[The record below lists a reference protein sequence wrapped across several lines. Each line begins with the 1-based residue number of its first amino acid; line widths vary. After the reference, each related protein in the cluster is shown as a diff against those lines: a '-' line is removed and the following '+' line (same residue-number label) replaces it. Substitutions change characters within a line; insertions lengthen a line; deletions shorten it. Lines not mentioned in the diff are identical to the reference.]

1 MPPSLHSLADA
12 QSPHIGL
19 NTRIWQFTVVLPRAQ
34 IGADCNICS
43 HCLIENDVIVGDRV
57 TVKSGVQLWDGIRIE
72 DDVFIGPNVTFT
84 NDIFPRSKHYPEAF
98 SATLIKAGASI
109 GGGATLLPGITIG
122 RHAMVGLPPAD
133 LPRLGAVLR
142 EGWYFIFVIVLLVVL
157 LLVMK
162 RENWAPWLATALLL
176 ILNQLF
182 SKRRWG

>member
-122 RHAMVGLPPAD
+122 RHAMVGA
-133 LPRLGAVLR
+133 GAVVTASVPDGAVVVGNPAR
-142 EGWYFIFVIVLLVVL
+142 IVRYIGSNHELP
-157 LLVMK
+157 
-162 RENWAPWLATALLL
+162 NS
-176 ILNQLF
+176 NQD
-182 SKRRWG
+182 SEDAVSGG